1 MIIALMNGFHTGM
14 IKMKRGITRFRGM
27 TGARVHASALPF
39 VGSLVLPECRTFS
52 MRLPLPMVV
61 VMIMSM
67 RGFMAVAVPMIMMLL
82 MVMVMVMVRIVR
94 MVVIVSRL
102 SVMAVAVAVP
112 MLVVMVVA
120 VLMIMTV
127 VVIMGVI
134 AGVLVTMVV
143 IVRMIM
149 PVVRMG
155 VMGMII
161 PMIVRLM
168 VVPMPMPMPVV
179 MSVMMTMAV
188 VVMMVVVVPLAFAE
202 RIGPHQPIQID
213 GAHSLLQGMDALVQ
227 HAGDLGLEAEIAG
240 VGKADLRVLGRQIFH
255 LTADALDERAGEQ
268 VVRHDDD
275 LHHAQ
280 RHLIAHHFLQAR
292 EGHTGE
298 GQVHALVIAD
308 LPQPAGHACHV
319 PIGQPVAGAAP
330 QQDDAGGAGIGH
342 VQLQHGLTQE
352 ALQDPQQ
359 RIADCQV
366 RSIEE
371 LDVGMTFPGALDGTR
386 DVLTNMTR
394 SVEDER
400 QHQHT
405 PAVACR
411 MVQGRIQQR
420 IGKLDEA
427 DLDAPVGVTGTPAF
441 RKQQDLGIAGGLA

>member
-1 MIIALMNGFHTGM
+1 MIIALMDGFHTG
-14 IKMKRGITRFRGM
+14 
-27 TGARVHASALPF
+27 
-39 VGSLVLPECRTFS
+39 
-52 MRLPLPMVV
+52 
-61 VMIMSM
+61 MIMSM

-82 MVMVMVMVRIVR
+82 MVMVRIVR

-102 SVMAVAVAVP
+102 GVMTMAVP
-112 MLVVMVVA
+112 MFVVMV

-127 VVIMGVI
+127 VVVAIM
-134 AGVLVTMVV
+134 

-149 PVVRMG
+149 RVVRKG

-168 VVPMPMPMPVV
+168 VLPMPMPMPVV
-179 MSVMMTMAV
+179 MSLMMTMA

-202 RIGPHQPIQID
+202 RIGPHKPIQID

-240 VGKADLRVLGRQIFH
+240 VGKADLRILGRQIFH
-255 LTADALDERAGEQ
+255 LTPDALDERAGEQ

-292 EGHTGE
+292 EGHAGE
-298 GQVHALVIAD
+298 GQVHALMIAD

-319 PIGQPVAGAAP
+319 PIGQPVAGTTP
-330 QQDDAGGAGIGH
+330 QQDDPGGTGIGH

-352 ALQDPQQ
+352 TLQDAQQ
-359 RIADCQV
+359 RIADRQV
-366 RSIEE
+366 RGIEE
-371 LDVGMTFPGALDGTR
+371 LDIGMTLPGALDGTR
-386 DVLTNMTR
+386 DVLTNMAG

>member
-1 MIIALMNGFHTGM
+1 
-14 IKMKRGITRFRGM
+14 
-27 TGARVHASALPF
+27 
-39 VGSLVLPECRTFS
+39 
-52 MRLPLPMVV
+52 
-61 VMIMSM
+61 MIMSM

-82 MVMVMVMVRIVR
+82 MVMVRIVR
-94 MVVIVSRL
+94 MVVFVSRL
-102 SVMAVAVAVP
+102 GVMTMAVP
-112 MLVVMVVA
+112 MFVVMVVV
-120 VLMIMTV
+120 VLMIM
-127 VVIMGVI
+127 
-134 AGVLVTMVV
+134 
-143 IVRMIM
+143 R
-149 PVVRMG
+149 VVRMG

-168 VVPMPMPMPVV
+168 VVPVPVPMPVV
-179 MSVMMTMAV
+179 LSVMMTMAV
-188 VVMMVVVVPLAFAE
+188 VMMVVVPLAFAE
-202 RIGPHQPIQID
+202 RIGAHQPIQID

-240 VGKADLRVLGRQIFH
+240 VGKANLRVLGRQIFH
-255 LTADALDERAGEQ
+255 LPPDALDERAGEQ

-280 RHLIAHHFLQAR
+280 RHLIAYHLLQAR
-292 EGHTGE
+292 EGHAGE

-319 PIGQPVAGAAP
+319 PVGQPVAGTAP
-330 QQDDAGGAGIGH
+330 QQDDAGGTGIGH

-352 ALQDPQQ
+352 TLQDAQQ
-359 RIADCQV
+359 RIADRQV
-366 RSIEE
+366 RGIEE
-371 LDVGMTFPGALDGTR
+371 LDIGMTLPGALDGTR
-386 DVLTNMTR
+386 DVLTNMAG

-441 RKQQDLGIAGGLA
+441 RKQQDFGIAGGLA

>member
-1 MIIALMNGFHTGM
+1 MITALRDGFHTGM
-14 IKMKRGITRFRGM
+14 IMMKRGITRFRGM

-39 VGSLVLPECRTFS
+39 VASRVLAECRTFS
-52 MRLPLPMVV
+52 MRLPLPMVVVMIVRV

-82 MVMVMVMVRIVR
+82 MVMVMVRIVR

-102 SVMAVAVAVP
+102 GAMTMAVP
-112 MLVVMVVA
+112 MFVVMV

-127 VVIMGVI
+127 VVPM
-134 AGVLVTMVV
+134 T
-143 IVRMIM
+143 VRMVMRVI
-149 PVVRMG
+149 RMG

-168 VVPMPMPMPVV
+168 VVPMPVV

-188 VVMMVVVVPLAFAE
+188 VMMVVMPLAFAE

-213 GAHSLLQGMDALVQ
+213 GAHSLLQGMDTLVQ
-227 HAGDLGLEAEIAG
+227 HAGNFGLEAEIAG

-255 LTADALDERAGEQ
+255 LPPDALDERAGEQ

-280 RHLIAHHFLQAR
+280 RHLVAHHFLQAR
-292 EGHTGE
+292 EGHAGE

-330 QQDDAGGAGIGH
+330 QQDDAGGTGIRH

-359 RIADCQV
+359 RIADRQV
-366 RSIEE
+366 RGIEE
-371 LDVGMTFPGALDGTR
+371 LDIGITFPGALDGTR
-386 DVLTNMTR
+386 DVLTNMAG

-405 PAVACR
+405 LAVACR
-411 MVQGRIQQR
+411 MVQGRIEQR

-427 DLDAPVGVTGTPAF
+427 DLDAPVGVTGTPPF

>member
-14 IKMKRGITRFRGM
+14 IMMKRGITRFRGM
-27 TGARVHASALPF
+27 TAPRIQAAALPF
-39 VGSLVLPECRTFS
+39 VASLVLPECRTLS
-52 MRLPLPMVV
+52 RMLPLPVVMIVRV

-82 MVMVMVMVRIVR
+82 MVMVRIVR
-94 MVVIVSRL
+94 MVVFVSRL
-102 SVMAVAVAVP
+102 GVMTMAVP
-112 MLVVMVVA
+112 MFVVMV

-127 VVIMGVI
+127 VVPM
-134 AGVLVTMVV
+134 T
-143 IVRMIM
+143 VRMVMRVI
-149 PVVRMG
+149 RMG
-155 VMGMII
+155 VMGMVI

-188 VVMMVVVVPLAFAE
+188 VMMMVVMPLAFAE

-213 GAHSLLQGMDALVQ
+213 GAYSLLQGMDALVQ

-240 VGKADLRVLGRQIFH
+240 VGKADLRILGRQIFH
-255 LTADALDERAGEQ
+255 LTPDALDERAGEQ

-280 RHLIAHHFLQAR
+280 RHLIAHHFLQTR
-292 EGHTGE
+292 EGHAGE

-319 PIGQPVAGAAP
+319 PVGQPVAGTAP
-330 QQDDAGGAGIGH
+330 QQDDPGGTGIRH

-352 ALQDPQQ
+352 TLQDAQQ
-359 RIADCQV
+359 RIADRQV
-366 RSIEE
+366 RGIEE
-371 LDVGMTFPGALDGTR
+371 LDIGMTLPGALDGTR
-386 DVLTNMTR
+386 DVLTNMAG

>member
-1 MIIALMNGFHTGM
+1 MIVALRDGFNTGM
-14 IKMKRGITRFRGM
+14 IMMKRGITRFRGM
-27 TGARVHASALPF
+27 TAPRIQAAALPF
-39 VGSLVLPECRTFS
+39 VARRVLPECRTFS

-61 VMIMSM
+61 VMIVRVVMIMSM
-67 RGFMAVAVPMIMMLL
+67 RGFMAVAVPMMLL
-82 MVMVMVMVRIVR
+82 MVRIVR

-102 SVMAVAVAVP
+102 GVMTMAVP
-112 MLVVMVVA
+112 MFVVMV

-127 VVIMGVI
+127 VVPM
-134 AGVLVTMVV
+134 T
-143 IVRMIM
+143 VRMVMRVI
-149 PVVRMG
+149 RMG

-168 VVPMPMPMPVV
+168 VVPVPVV

-188 VVMMVVVVPLAFAE
+188 VMMMVVMPLAFAE

-213 GAHSLLQGMDALVQ
+213 GAHPLLQGMDALVQ

-240 VGKADLRVLGRQIFH
+240 VGKADLRILGRQIFH
-255 LTADALDERAGEQ
+255 LPPDALDERAGEQ

-280 RHLIAHHFLQAR
+280 RHLIAYHLLQAR
-292 EGHTGE
+292 EGHAGE

-319 PIGQPVAGAAP
+319 PIGQPVAGTAP
-330 QQDDAGGAGIGH
+330 QQDDAGGTGIGH

-352 ALQDPQQ
+352 TLQDAQQ
-359 RIADCQV
+359 RIADRQV
-366 RSIEE
+366 RGIEE
-371 LDVGMTFPGALDGTR
+371 LDIGMTLPGALDGTR
-386 DVLTNMTR
+386 DVLTNMAG

-411 MVQGRIQQR
+411 MVQGRIQQG

-441 RKQQDLGIAGGLA
+441 RKQQDFGIAGGLA

>member
-1 MIIALMNGFHTGM
+1 MIVALRDGFNTGM
-14 IKMKRGITRFRGM
+14 IMMKRGITRFRGM
-27 TGARVHASALPF
+27 TAPRIQAAALPF
-39 VGSLVLPECRTFS
+39 VASRVLPECRTLS
-52 MRLPLPMVV
+52 RMLPLPVV
-61 VMIMSM
+61 MIVRAVMIMSM

-82 MVMVMVMVRIVR
+82 MVMVRIVR

-102 SVMAVAVAVP
+102 GIMTMAVP
-112 MLVVMVVA
+112 MFVV
-120 VLMIMTV
+120 MIMTV
-127 VVIMGVI
+127 VVIVD
-134 AGVLVTMVV
+134 
-143 IVRMIM
+143 VRMIM
-149 PVVRMG
+149 RVIRMG

-168 VVPMPMPMPVV
+168 VVPMPVV

-188 VVMMVVVVPLAFAE
+188 VMMMVVMPLAFAE

-240 VGKADLRVLGRQIFH
+240 VGKADLRVLGRQILH
-255 LTADALDERAGEQ
+255 LTPDALDQRAGEQ

-292 EGHTGE
+292 EGHAGE

-359 RIADCQV
+359 RIADRQV
-366 RSIEE
+366 RGIEE
-371 LDVGMTFPGALDGTR
+371 LDVGMTLPGALDGTR

-405 PAVACR
+405 LTVTCR

-427 DLDAPVGVTGTPAF
+427 DLDAPVRVTGTPAF

>member
-1 MIIALMNGFHTGM
+1 MIVALRDGFNTGM
-14 IKMKRGITRFRGM
+14 IMMKRGITRFRGM
-27 TGARVHASALPF
+27 TAPRIQAAALPF
-39 VGSLVLPECRTFS
+39 VASRVLPKCRTLS
-52 MRLPLPMVV
+52 MRLPLPVVMIVRV

-67 RGFMAVAVPMIMMLL
+67 RGFMAMAVPMIMMLL
-82 MVMVMVMVRIVR
+82 MVMVRIVR

-102 SVMAVAVAVP
+102 GVMTMAVP
-112 MLVVMVVA
+112 MFVVMVVV

-127 VVIMGVI
+127 VVVAIVD
-134 AGVLVTMVV
+134 
-143 IVRMIM
+143 VRMIM
-149 PVVRMG
+149 RVVRMG

-168 VVPMPMPMPVV
+168 VVPVPMPMPVV

-188 VVMMVVVVPLAFAE
+188 VMMMVVMSLAFAE
-202 RIGPHQPIQID
+202 RIGSHQPIQID
-213 GAHSLLQGMDALVQ
+213 GAHPLLQGMDTLVQ
-227 HAGDLGLEAEIAG
+227 HASDLGLEAEIAG
-240 VGKADLRVLGRQIFH
+240 VGKADLRILGRQIFH
-255 LTADALDERAGEQ
+255 LTPDALDERAGEQ

-280 RHLIAHHFLQAR
+280 RHLIAHHFLQTR
-292 EGHTGE
+292 EGHAGE
-298 GQVHALVIAD
+298 GQVHALVITD

-319 PIGQPVAGAAP
+319 PIGQPVAGTAP
-330 QQDDAGGAGIGH
+330 QQDDPGGTGIGH

-359 RIADCQV
+359 RIADRQV
-366 RSIEE
+366 RGIEE

-386 DVLTNMTR
+386 DVLANMTR

-405 PAVACR
+405 LTVACR
-411 MVQGRIQQR
+411 MVQGWIEQR

-441 RKQQDLGIAGGLA
+441 RKQQDFGIAGGLA

>member
-1 MIIALMNGFHTGM
+1 MIVALRDGFNTGM
-14 IKMKRGITRFRGM
+14 IMMKRGITRFRGM
-27 TGARVHASALPF
+27 TAPRIQAAALPF
-39 VGSLVLPECRTFS
+39 VASRVLPECRTLS
-52 MRLPLPMVV
+52 RMLPLPVVMIVRV

-102 SVMAVAVAVP
+102 GVMTMAVP
-112 MLVVMVVA
+112 MFVVMVV
-120 VLMIMTV
+120 V
-127 VVIMGVI
+127 VD
-134 AGVLVTMVV
+134 
-143 IVRMIM
+143 VRMIM
-149 PVVRMG
+149 RVVRMG

-168 VVPMPMPMPVV
+168 VVPVPVPMPMPVV

-188 VVMMVVVVPLAFAE
+188 VMMMVVMSLAFAE
-202 RIGPHQPIQID
+202 RIGSHQPIQID
-213 GAHSLLQGMDALVQ
+213 GAHPLLQGMDTLVQ
-227 HAGDLGLEAEIAG
+227 HASDLGLEAEIAG

-255 LTADALDERAGEQ
+255 LPPDALDERAGEQ

-280 RHLIAHHFLQAR
+280 RHLIAHHFLQTR
-292 EGHTGE
+292 EGHAGE
-298 GQVHALVIAD
+298 GQVHALVITD

-319 PIGQPVAGAAP
+319 PVGQPVAGTAP
-330 QQDDAGGAGIGH
+330 QQDDPGGTGIRH
-342 VQLQHGLTQE
+342 VELQHGLTQE
-352 ALQDPQQ
+352 TLQDAQQ
-359 RIADCQV
+359 RIADGQV
-366 RSIEE
+366 RGIEE
-371 LDVGMTFPGALDGTR
+371 LDIRMTLPGALDGTR
-386 DVLTNMTR
+386 DVLANMTR

-405 PAVACR
+405 LTVACR
-411 MVQGRIQQR
+411 MVQGRIEQR

>member
-1 MIIALMNGFHTGM
+1 MIIALSDDFHTGM
-14 IKMKRGITRFRGM
+14 IMMKRGITRFRGM

-39 VGSLVLPECRTFS
+39 VASRVLPECRTFS

-61 VMIMSM
+61 VMIVRVVMIMSM
-67 RGFMAVAVPMIMMLL
+67 RGFMAVAVPMMLL
-82 MVMVMVMVRIVR
+82 MVRIVR

-102 SVMAVAVAVP
+102 GVMTMAVP
-112 MLVVMVVA
+112 MFVVMV

-127 VVIMGVI
+127 VVPM
-134 AGVLVTMVV
+134 T
-143 IVRMIM
+143 VRMVMRVI
-149 PVVRMG
+149 RMG

-168 VVPMPMPMPVV
+168 VVPVPVV
-179 MSVMMTMAV
+179 MSVMMTMA

-202 RIGPHQPIQID
+202 RIGAHQPIQID

-240 VGKADLRVLGRQIFH
+240 VGKADLRILGRQIFH
-255 LTADALDERAGEQ
+255 LTPDTLDERAGEQ

-280 RHLIAHHFLQAR
+280 RHLIAHHFLQTR
-292 EGHTGE
+292 EGHAGE

-319 PIGQPVAGAAP
+319 PVGQPVAGTAP
-330 QQDDAGGAGIGH
+330 QQDDPGGTGIRH
-342 VQLQHGLTQE
+342 VELQHGLTQE
-352 ALQDPQQ
+352 TLQDAQQ
-359 RIADCQV
+359 RIADRQV
-366 RSIEE
+366 RGIEE
-371 LDVGMTFPGALDGTR
+371 LDIGMTLPGALDGTR
-386 DVLTNMTR
+386 DVLTNMAG

-411 MVQGRIQQR
+411 MVQGRIEQR

>member
-1 MIIALMNGFHTGM
+1 MIIALMDGFHTGM
-14 IKMKRGITRFRGM
+14 IMMKRGITRFRGM

-39 VGSLVLPECRTFS
+39 VASLVLPECRTFS

-102 SVMAVAVAVP
+102 GVMTMAVP
-112 MLVVMVVA
+112 MFVVMV

-127 VVIMGVI
+127 VVSMLMIMT
-134 AGVLVTMVV
+134 VLM
-143 IVRMIM
+143 RMI
-149 PVVRMG
+149 RMG

-168 VVPMPMPMPVV
+168 VVPMPVAMTMT
-179 MSVMMTMAV
+179 MMMTMAM
-188 VVMMVVVVPLAFAE
+188 MMVVVVPLAFAE

-227 HAGDLGLEAEIAG
+227 HSGDLGLEAEIAG
-240 VGKADLRVLGRQIFH
+240 VGKADLRILGRQIFH
-255 LTADALDERAGEQ
+255 LTPDALDERAGEQ

-280 RHLIAHHFLQAR
+280 RHLVAHHFLQAR
-292 EGHTGE
+292 EGHAGE

-319 PIGQPVAGAAP
+319 PIGQPVAGTAP
-330 QQDDAGGAGIGH
+330 QQDDPGSAGIGH

-359 RIADCQV
+359 RIADRQV
-366 RSIEE
+366 RGIEE
-371 LDVGMTFPGALDGTR
+371 LDVGMTLPGALDGTR
-386 DVLTNMTR
+386 DVLANVAG

-405 PAVACR
+405 LTVACR

-427 DLDAPVGVTGTPAF
+427 DLDAPVRVTGTPAF

>member
-1 MIIALMNGFHTGM
+1 
-14 IKMKRGITRFRGM
+14 
-27 TGARVHASALPF
+27 
-39 VGSLVLPECRTFS
+39 

-61 VMIMSM
+61 VMIVRLVMIMSM

-82 MVMVMVMVRIVR
+82 MVMVMVMVMVRIVR

-102 SVMAVAVAVP
+102 GVMTMAVP
-112 MLVVMVVA
+112 MFVVMV

-127 VVIMGVI
+127 VVVAIVD
-134 AGVLVTMVV
+134 
-143 IVRMIM
+143 VRMIM
-149 PVVRMG
+149 RVVRMG

-168 VVPMPMPMPVV
+168 VVPVPVPMPVV
-179 MSVMMTMAV
+179 MSVMMTMA

-213 GAHSLLQGMDALVQ
+213 GAHPLLQGMDTLVQ
-227 HAGDLGLEAEIAG
+227 HASDLGLEAEIAG

-255 LTADALDERAGEQ
+255 LPPDALDERAGEQ

-280 RHLIAHHFLQAR
+280 RHLVAHHFLQAR
-292 EGHTGE
+292 EGHAGE

-319 PIGQPVAGAAP
+319 PIGQPVAGTAP
-330 QQDDAGGAGIGH
+330 QQDDAGGTGIGH

-359 RIADCQV
+359 RIADGQV
-366 RSIEE
+366 RGIEE
-371 LDVGMTFPGALDGTR
+371 LDIRMTLPGALDGTR
-386 DVLTNMTR
+386 DVLTNMAG
-394 SVEDER
+394 SVED
-400 QHQHT
+400 
-405 PAVACR
+405 
-411 MVQGRIQQR
+411 
-420 IGKLDEA
+420 
-427 DLDAPVGVTGTPAF
+427 
-441 RKQQDLGIAGGLA
+441 

>member
-1 MIIALMNGFHTGM
+1 MIVALRDRFNTGM
-14 IKMKRGITRFRGM
+14 IMMKRGITRFRGM
-27 TGARVHASALPF
+27 TAPRIQAAALPF
-39 VGSLVLPECRTFS
+39 VASLVLPECRTLS
-52 MRLPLPMVV
+52 RMLPLPVVMIVGV

-82 MVMVMVMVRIVR
+82 MVMVRIVR
-94 MVVIVSRL
+94 MVVFVSRL
-102 SVMAVAVAVP
+102 GVMTMAVP
-112 MLVVMVVA
+112 MFVVMV

-127 VVIMGVI
+127 VVPM
-134 AGVLVTMVV
+134 T
-143 IVRMIM
+143 VRMVMRVI
-149 PVVRMG
+149 RMG

-168 VVPMPMPMPVV
+168 VVRLMVVPMPMPVV

-188 VVMMVVVVPLAFAE
+188 VMMMVVMPLAFAE
-202 RIGPHQPIQID
+202 RIGAHQPIQID

-227 HAGDLGLEAEIAG
+227 HAGDLGFEAEIAG
-240 VGKADLRVLGRQIFH
+240 VGKADLRILGRQIFH
-255 LTADALDERAGEQ
+255 LTPDTLDERAGEQ

-280 RHLIAHHFLQAR
+280 RHLIAHHFLQTR
-292 EGHTGE
+292 EGHAGE

-319 PIGQPVAGAAP
+319 PVGQPVAGTAP
-330 QQDDAGGAGIGH
+330 QQDDPGGTGIRH

-352 ALQDPQQ
+352 TLQDAQQ
-359 RIADCQV
+359 RIADRQV
-366 RSIEE
+366 RGIEE
-371 LDVGMTFPGALDGTR
+371 LDIGMKLPGALDGTR
-386 DVLTNMTR
+386 DVLTNMAG

>member
-1 MIIALMNGFHTGM
+1 MIVTLRDGFNTGM
-14 IKMKRGITRFRGM
+14 IMMKRGITRFRGM
-27 TGARVHASALPF
+27 TAPRIQAAALPF
-39 VGSLVLPECRTFS
+39 VASLVLPECRTLS
-52 MRLPLPMVV
+52 RMLPLPVVMIVRV

-67 RGFMAVAVPMIMMLL
+67 RGFMAVAVPMMLL
-82 MVMVMVMVRIVR
+82 MVMVMVRIVR

-102 SVMAVAVAVP
+102 GVMTMAVP
-112 MLVVMVVA
+112 MFVVMV
-120 VLMIMTV
+120 VLMIMTLV
-127 VVIMGVI
+127 VVAIVD
-134 AGVLVTMVV
+134 
-143 IVRMIM
+143 VRMIM
-149 PVVRMG
+149 RVIRMG

-168 VVPMPMPMPVV
+168 VVPMPVV

-188 VVMMVVVVPLAFAE
+188 VMMMVVMPLAFAE
-202 RIGPHQPIQID
+202 RVGPHQPIQID

-255 LTADALDERAGEQ
+255 LPPDALDERAGEQ

-280 RHLIAHHFLQAR
+280 RHLIAYHLLQAR
-292 EGHTGE
+292 EGHAGE

-319 PIGQPVAGAAP
+319 PVGQPVAGTAP
-330 QQDDAGGAGIGH
+330 QQDDAGGTGIGH

-352 ALQDPQQ
+352 TLQDPQQ
-359 RIADCQV
+359 RIADGQV
-366 RSIEE
+366 RGIEE
-371 LDVGMTFPGALDGTR
+371 LDIRMTLPGALDGTR
-386 DVLTNMTR
+386 DVLTNMAG

-405 PAVACR
+405 LTVACR
-411 MVQGRIQQR
+411 MVQGWIEQR

-441 RKQQDLGIAGGLA
+441 RKQQDFGIAGGLA

>member
-14 IKMKRGITRFRGM
+14 IMMKRGIMRFRGM

-39 VGSLVLPECRTFS
+39 VASRVLPECRTFS

-61 VMIMSM
+61 VMIVRVVMIMSM
-67 RGFMAVAVPMIMMLL
+67 RGFMAVAVPMMLL
-82 MVMVMVMVRIVR
+82 MVRIVR

-102 SVMAVAVAVP
+102 GVMTMAVP
-112 MLVVMVVA
+112 MFVVMV

-127 VVIMGVI
+127 VV
-134 AGVLVTMVV
+134 VV
-143 IVRMIM
+143 VVVVVAIVDVRMIM
-149 PVVRMG
+149 RAVQMG

-168 VVPMPMPMPVV
+168 VVPVV

-188 VVMMVVVVPLAFAE
+188 VMMMVVMPLAFAE

-240 VGKADLRVLGRQIFH
+240 VGKADLRILGRQIFH
-255 LTADALDERAGEQ
+255 LTPDALDERAGEQ

-280 RHLIAHHFLQAR
+280 CHLIAHHFLQAR
-292 EGHTGE
+292 EGHSGKC
-298 GQVHALVIAD
+298 QVHAIVIAD

-319 PIGQPVAGAAP
+319 PIGQAVAGASP
-330 QQDDAGGAGIGH
+330 QQDDPGGPGVGH

-352 ALQDPQQ
+352 ALEDAQQ
-359 RIADCQV
+359 RIADGQV
-366 RSIEE
+366 RGIEE
-371 LDVGMTFPGALDGTR
+371 LDVGMTFPGALDGAR
-386 DVLTNMTR
+386 DVLANMTR
-394 SVEDER
+394 GVEDER

-405 PAVACR
+405 LAVACR

-427 DLDAPVGVTGTPAF
+427 DLDAPVRVTGTPAF

>member
-1 MIIALMNGFHTGM
+1 MIVALRDRFNTGM
-14 IKMKRGITRFRGM
+14 IMMKRGITRFRGM
-27 TGARVHASALPF
+27 TAPRIQAAALPF
-39 VGSLVLPECRTFS
+39 VASRVLPECRTLS
-52 MRLPLPMVV
+52 RMLPLPVVMIVRV

-82 MVMVMVMVRIVR
+82 MVMVRIVR
-94 MVVIVSRL
+94 MVVFVSRL
-102 SVMAVAVAVP
+102 GVMTMAVP
-112 MLVVMVVA
+112 MFVVMV

-127 VVIMGVI
+127 VVPM
-134 AGVLVTMVV
+134 T
-143 IVRMIM
+143 VRMVMRVI
-149 PVVRMG
+149 RMG

-168 VVPMPMPMPVV
+168 VVRLMVVPMPMPMPMPVV

-188 VVMMVVVVPLAFAE
+188 VMMVVVPLAFAE
-202 RIGPHQPIQID
+202 RIGAHQPIQID

-240 VGKADLRVLGRQIFH
+240 VGKADLRILGRQIFH
-255 LTADALDERAGEQ
+255 LTPDTLDERAGEQ

-280 RHLIAHHFLQAR
+280 RHLIAHHFLQTR
-292 EGHTGE
+292 EGHAGE

-319 PIGQPVAGAAP
+319 PIGQPVAGTAP
-330 QQDDAGGAGIGH
+330 QQDDPGGTGIGH

-359 RIADCQV
+359 RIADRQV
-366 RSIEE
+366 RGIEE

-386 DVLTNMTR
+386 DVLANMTR

-405 PAVACR
+405 LTVACR
-411 MVQGRIQQR
+411 MVQGWIEQR

-441 RKQQDLGIAGGLA
+441 RKQQDFGIAGGLA

>member
-1 MIIALMNGFHTGM
+1 MIVALRDGFNTGM
-14 IKMKRGITRFRGM
+14 IMMKRGITRFRGM
-27 TGARVHASALPF
+27 TAPRIQAAALPF
-39 VGSLVLPECRTFS
+39 VASLVLPECRTFS

-61 VMIMSM
+61 AMIVRVVMIMSM
-67 RGFMAVAVPMIMMLL
+67 RGFMAVAVPMMLL
-82 MVMVMVMVRIVR
+82 MVRIVR

-102 SVMAVAVAVP
+102 GVMTMAVP
-112 MLVVMVVA
+112 MFVVML

-127 VVIMGVI
+127 VVSMLMIMT
-134 AGVLVTMVV
+134 VLM
-143 IVRMIM
+143 RMI
-149 PVVRMG
+149 RMG

-168 VVPMPMPMPVV
+168 VVPMPVV
-179 MSVMMTMAV
+179 MSVMMTMA

-202 RIGPHQPIQID
+202 RIGAHQPIQID
-213 GAHSLLQGMDALVQ
+213 GAHPLLQGMDALVQ
-227 HAGDLGLEAEIAG
+227 HAGDLGLKAEIAG

-255 LTADALDERAGEQ
+255 LPADALDERAGEQ

-280 RHLIAHHFLQAR
+280 RHLIAHHFLQTR
-292 EGHTGE
+292 EGHAGE

-319 PIGQPVAGAAP
+319 PIGQAVAGASP
-330 QQDDAGGAGIGH
+330 QQDDPGGPGVGH

-352 ALQDPQQ
+352 TLQDAQQ
-359 RIADCQV
+359 RIADRQV
-366 RSIEE
+366 RGIEE

-405 PAVACR
+405 LTVACR

>member
-1 MIIALMNGFHTGM
+1 MIVALRDRFNTGM
-14 IKMKRGITRFRGM
+14 IMMKRGITRFRGM
-27 TGARVHASALPF
+27 TAPRIQAAALPF
-39 VGSLVLPECRTFS
+39 VASRVLPECRTLS
-52 MRLPLPMVV
+52 RMLPLPVVMIVRV

-82 MVMVMVMVRIVR
+82 MVMVRIVR
-94 MVVIVSRL
+94 MVVFVSRL
-102 SVMAVAVAVP
+102 GVMTMAVP
-112 MLVVMVVA
+112 MFVVMV

-127 VVIMGVI
+127 VVPM
-134 AGVLVTMVV
+134 T
-143 IVRMIM
+143 VRMVMRVI
-149 PVVRMG
+149 RMG

-168 VVPMPMPMPVV
+168 VVRLMVVPMPVV
-179 MSVMMTMAV
+179 MSVMMTMA

-202 RIGPHQPIQID
+202 RIGAHQPIQID

-240 VGKADLRVLGRQIFH
+240 VGKADLRILGRQIFH
-255 LTADALDERAGEQ
+255 LTPDTLDERAGEQ

-280 RHLIAHHFLQAR
+280 RHLIAHHFLQTR
-292 EGHTGE
+292 EGHAGE

-308 LPQPAGHACHV
+308 LPQPAGHACHF
-319 PIGQPVAGAAP
+319 PIGQPVAGTAP
-330 QQDDAGGAGIGH
+330 QQDDPGGTGIGH

-359 RIADCQV
+359 RIADRQV
-366 RSIEE
+366 RGIEE
-371 LDVGMTFPGALDGTR
+371 LDIGMTLPGALDGTR
-386 DVLTNMTR
+386 DVLTNMAGG
-394 SVEDER
+394 VEDER

-441 RKQQDLGIAGGLA
+441 RKQQDFGIAGGLA

>member
-14 IKMKRGITRFRGM
+14 IMMKRGIMRFRGM

-39 VGSLVLPECRTFS
+39 VASLVLPECRTFS

-82 MVMVMVMVRIVR
+82 MVMVMVRIVR

-102 SVMAVAVAVP
+102 GVMTMAVP
-112 MLVVMVVA
+112 MFVVMVVVVV
-120 VLMIMTV
+120 VLMIM
-127 VVIMGVI
+127 
-134 AGVLVTMVV
+134 
-143 IVRMIM
+143 R
-149 PVVRMG
+149 VVRMG

-168 VVPMPMPMPVV
+168 VVPMPVV

-188 VVMMVVVVPLAFAE
+188 VMMVVMPLAFAE

-213 GAHSLLQGMDALVQ
+213 GAHSLLQGMDTLVQ
-227 HAGDLGLEAEIAG
+227 HAGNFGLEAEIAG

-255 LTADALDERAGEQ
+255 LPPDALDERAGEQ

-280 RHLIAHHFLQAR
+280 RHLVAHHFLQAR
-292 EGHTGE
+292 EGHAGE

-330 QQDDAGGAGIGH
+330 QQDDAGGTGIRH

-359 RIADCQV
+359 RIADRQV
-366 RSIEE
+366 RGIEE
-371 LDVGMTFPGALDGTR
+371 LDIGITFPGALDGTR
-386 DVLTNMTR
+386 DVLTNMAG

-405 PAVACR
+405 LAVACR
-411 MVQGRIQQR
+411 MVQGRIEQR

-427 DLDAPVGVTGTPAF
+427 DLDAPVGVTGTPPF

>member
-1 MIIALMNGFHTGM
+1 MIVSLRDGFNTSM
-14 IKMKRGITRFRGM
+14 IMMKRGITRFRGM
-27 TGARVHASALPF
+27 TAPRIQAAVLPF
-39 VGSLVLPECRTFS
+39 VASLVLPECRTLS
-52 MRLPLPMVV
+52 RMLPLPVV
-61 VMIMSM
+61 MIVRAVMIMSM
-67 RGFMAVAVPMIMMLL
+67 RGFMAMAVPMIMMLL
-82 MVMVMVMVRIVR
+82 MVMVRIVR

-102 SVMAVAVAVP
+102 GVMTMAVP
-112 MLVVMVVA
+112 MFVV
-120 VLMIMTV
+120 MIMTV
-127 VVIMGVI
+127 VVIVD
-134 AGVLVTMVV
+134 
-143 IVRMIM
+143 VRMIM
-149 PVVRMG
+149 RVIRMG

-168 VVPMPMPMPVV
+168 VVPVV
-179 MSVMMTMAV
+179 MSVMMTMA

-240 VGKADLRVLGRQIFH
+240 VCKADLRILGRQIFH
-255 LTADALDERAGEQ
+255 LTPDTLDERAGEQ

-280 RHLIAHHFLQAR
+280 RHLIAHHFLQTR
-292 EGHTGE
+292 EGHAGE
-298 GQVHALVIAD
+298 GQVHALVITD

-319 PIGQPVAGAAP
+319 PVGQAVAGTAP
-330 QQDDAGGAGIGH
+330 QQDDAGGTGIRH
-342 VQLQHGLTQE
+342 VELQHGLTQE
-352 ALQDPQQ
+352 ALQDAQQ
-359 RIADCQV
+359 RIADRQV
-366 RSIEE
+366 RGIEE

-386 DVLTNMTR
+386 DVLANMTR

-405 PAVACR
+405 LTVACR
-411 MVQGRIQQR
+411 MVQGWIEQR

>member
-1 MIIALMNGFHTGM
+1 MIQVIHDLMIIALMDGFHTSM
-14 IKMKRGITRFRGM
+14 IMMKHGITRFRGM
-27 TGARVHASALPF
+27 TGTRVHASALPF
-39 VGSLVLPECRTFS
+39 VASRALPECRTFS

-61 VMIMSM
+61 VMIVRLVMIMSM

-82 MVMVMVMVRIVR
+82 MVMVMVMVMVRIVR

-102 SVMAVAVAVP
+102 GVMTMAVP
-112 MLVVMVVA
+112 MFVVMV

-127 VVIMGVI
+127 VVVAIVD
-134 AGVLVTMVV
+134 
-143 IVRMIM
+143 VRMIM
-149 PVVRMG
+149 RVVRMG

-168 VVPMPMPMPVV
+168 VVPVPVPMPVV
-179 MSVMMTMAV
+179 MSVMMTMA

-213 GAHSLLQGMDALVQ
+213 GAHPLLQGMDTLVQ
-227 HAGDLGLEAEIAG
+227 HASDLGLEAEIAG

-255 LTADALDERAGEQ
+255 LPPDALDERAGEQ

-280 RHLIAHHFLQAR
+280 RHLVAHHFLQAR
-292 EGHTGE
+292 EGHAGE

-319 PIGQPVAGAAP
+319 PIGQPVAGTAP
-330 QQDDAGGAGIGH
+330 QQDDAGGTGIGH

-359 RIADCQV
+359 RIADGQV
-366 RSIEE
+366 RGIEE
-371 LDVGMTFPGALDGTR
+371 LDIRMTLPGALDGTR
-386 DVLTNMTR
+386 DVLTNMAG
-394 SVEDER
+394 SVED
-400 QHQHT
+400 
-405 PAVACR
+405 
-411 MVQGRIQQR
+411 
-420 IGKLDEA
+420 
-427 DLDAPVGVTGTPAF
+427 
-441 RKQQDLGIAGGLA
+441 

>member
-1 MIIALMNGFHTGM
+1 MIVALRDGFNTGM
-14 IKMKRGITRFRGM
+14 IMMKRGITRFRGM
-27 TGARVHASALPF
+27 TAPRIQAAALPF
-39 VGSLVLPECRTFS
+39 VASRVLPECRTLS
-52 MRLPLPMVV
+52 RMLPLPVV
-61 VMIMSM
+61 MIVRAVMIMSM

-82 MVMVMVMVRIVR
+82 MVMVRIVR

-102 SVMAVAVAVP
+102 GIMTMAVP
-112 MLVVMVVA
+112 MFVVMVVVVVVVVV
-120 VLMIMTV
+120 VLMIMTLVV
-127 VVIMGVI
+127 VVIVD
-134 AGVLVTMVV
+134 
-143 IVRMIM
+143 VRMIM
-149 PVVRMG
+149 RVIRMG

-168 VVPMPMPMPVV
+168 VVPMPVV

-188 VVMMVVVVPLAFAE
+188 VMMMVVMPLAFAE

-240 VGKADLRVLGRQIFH
+240 VGKADLRILGRQIFH
-255 LTADALDERAGEQ
+255 LTPDALDERAGEQ

-280 RHLIAHHFLQAR
+280 RHLIAYHLLQAR
-292 EGHTGE
+292 EGHAGE

-319 PIGQPVAGAAP
+319 PIGQPVAGTTP
-330 QQDDAGGAGIGH
+330 QQDDPGGSGVGH

-359 RIADCQV
+359 RIADRQV
-366 RSIEE
+366 RGIEE

-386 DVLTNMTR
+386 DVLANVAGG
-394 SVEDER
+394 VEDER

-405 PAVACR
+405 LTVACR

>member
-1 MIIALMNGFHTGM
+1 MIVALRDGFNTGM
-14 IKMKRGITRFRGM
+14 IMMKRGITRFRGM

-39 VGSLVLPECRTFS
+39 VASRVLPECRTFS

-61 VMIMSM
+61 VMIVRVVMIMSM
-67 RGFMAVAVPMIMMLL
+67 RGFMAVTVSMMLL
-82 MVMVMVMVRIVR
+82 MVRIVR

-102 SVMAVAVAVP
+102 GAMTMAVP
-112 MLVVMVVA
+112 MFVVMV

-127 VVIMGVI
+127 VVVAIVD
-134 AGVLVTMVV
+134 
-143 IVRMIM
+143 VRMIM
-149 PVVRMG
+149 RVIRMG

-168 VVPMPMPMPVV
+168 VVPVV

-188 VVMMVVVVPLAFAE
+188 VMMMVVMPLAFAE
-202 RIGPHQPIQID
+202 RIGAHQPIQID

-240 VGKADLRVLGRQIFH
+240 VGKANLRILGRQIFH
-255 LTADALDERAGEQ
+255 LTPDTLDERAGEQ

-280 RHLIAHHFLQAR
+280 RHLIAHHFLQTR
-292 EGHTGE
+292 EGHAGE
-298 GQVHALVIAD
+298 GQVHALVITD

-319 PIGQPVAGAAP
+319 PVGQPVAGTAP
-330 QQDDAGGAGIGH
+330 QQDDTGGTGIGH

-359 RIADCQV
+359 RIADGQV
-366 RSIEE
+366 RGIEE
-371 LDVGMTFPGALDGTR
+371 LDIGMTLPGALDGTR
-386 DVLTNMTR
+386 DVLTNMAG

-405 PAVACR
+405 LAVACR
-411 MVQGRIQQR
+411 MVQGRIEQR

-427 DLDAPVGVTGTPAF
+427 DLDAPVRVTGTPAF

>member
-1 MIIALMNGFHTGM
+1 MIVALRDGFNTGM
-14 IKMKRGITRFRGM
+14 IMMKRGITRFRGM
-27 TGARVHASALPF
+27 TAPRIQAAALPF
-39 VGSLVLPECRTFS
+39 VASRVLPECRTLS
-52 MRLPLPMVV
+52 RMLPLPVV
-61 VMIMSM
+61 MIVRAVMIMSM

-82 MVMVMVMVRIVR
+82 MVMVMVRIVR

-102 SVMAVAVAVP
+102 GVMTMAVP
-112 MLVVMVVA
+112 MFVA
-120 VLMIMTV
+120 MIMTV
-127 VVIMGVI
+127 VVIVD
-134 AGVLVTMVV
+134 
-143 IVRMIM
+143 VRMIM
-149 PVVRMG
+149 RVIRMG

-168 VVPMPMPMPVV
+168 VVPMPVV

-188 VVMMVVVVPLAFAE
+188 VMMVVVPLAFAE
-202 RIGPHQPIQID
+202 RIGAHQPIQID
-213 GAHSLLQGMDALVQ
+213 GAHPLLQGMDALVQ

-240 VGKADLRVLGRQIFH
+240 VGKADLRVLGRQILH
-255 LTADALDERAGEQ
+255 LTPDALDQRAGEQ

-280 RHLIAHHFLQAR
+280 RHLIAHHFLQTR
-292 EGHTGE
+292 EGHAGE

-319 PIGQPVAGAAP
+319 PIGQPVAGTAP
-330 QQDDAGGAGIGH
+330 QQDDPGGTGIGH

-359 RIADCQV
+359 RIADRQV
-366 RSIEE
+366 RGIEE
-371 LDVGMTFPGALDGTR
+371 LDVGMTLPGALDGTR
-386 DVLTNMTR
+386 DVLANMTR

-405 PAVACR
+405 LTVACR
-411 MVQGRIQQR
+411 MVQGWIEQR

-441 RKQQDLGIAGGLA
+441 RKQQDFGIAGGLA

>member
-1 MIIALMNGFHTGM
+1 
-14 IKMKRGITRFRGM
+14 
-27 TGARVHASALPF
+27 
-39 VGSLVLPECRTFS
+39 
-52 MRLPLPMVV
+52 
-61 VMIMSM
+61 
-67 RGFMAVAVPMIMMLL
+67 
-82 MVMVMVMVRIVR
+82 MVMVRIVR

-102 SVMAVAVAVP
+102 GVMTMAVP
-112 MLVVMVVA
+112 MFVVML

-127 VVIMGVI
+127 VVSMLMIMT
-134 AGVLVTMVV
+134 VLM
-143 IVRMIM
+143 RMI
-149 PVVRMG
+149 RMG

-168 VVPMPMPMPVV
+168 VVPVPMPVPMPVPVPVV

-188 VVMMVVVVPLAFAE
+188 VMMVVPLAFAE

-227 HAGDLGLEAEIAG
+227 HASDLGLEAEIAG

-255 LTADALDERAGEQ
+255 LPPDALDERAGEQ
-268 VVRHDDD
+268 VIRHDDD

-280 RHLIAHHFLQAR
+280 RHLIAHHFLQTR
-292 EGHTGE
+292 EGHAGE

-319 PIGQPVAGAAP
+319 PIGQPVAGTAP
-330 QQDDAGGAGIGH
+330 QQDDPGGTGIRH

-352 ALQDPQQ
+352 ALQDAQQ
-359 RIADCQV
+359 RIADRQV
-366 RSIEE
+366 RGIEE
-371 LDVGMTFPGALDGTR
+371 LDIGMTLLRALDGTR
-386 DVLTNMTR
+386 DVLANVAGG
-394 SVEDER
+394 VEDER

-441 RKQQDLGIAGGLA
+441 RKQQDLSIAGGLA

>member
-1 MIIALMNGFHTGM
+1 MIVALRDGFHTGM
-14 IKMKRGITRFRGM
+14 IMMKRGITRFRGM
-27 TGARVHASALPF
+27 TAPRIQAAALPF
-39 VGSLVLPECRTFS
+39 VASRVLPECRTLS
-52 MRLPLPMVV
+52 RMLPLPVV
-61 VMIMSM
+61 MIVRAVMIMSM

-82 MVMVMVMVRIVR
+82 MVMVRIVR

-102 SVMAVAVAVP
+102 GIMTMAVP
-112 MLVVMVVA
+112 MFVVMVMV

-127 VVIMGVI
+127 VV
-134 AGVLVTMVV
+134 VV
-143 IVRMIM
+143 VVVAIVDVRMIM
-149 PVVRMG
+149 RVIRMG

-168 VVPMPMPMPVV
+168 VVPMPVV
-179 MSVMMTMAV
+179 MSVMMTMA

-202 RIGPHQPIQID
+202 RIGAHQPIQID

-240 VGKADLRVLGRQIFH
+240 VGKADLRILGRQIFH
-255 LTADALDERAGEQ
+255 LPPDALDERTGEQ

-280 RHLIAHHFLQAR
+280 RHLIAYHLLQAR
-292 EGHTGE
+292 EGHAGE

-319 PIGQPVAGAAP
+319 PVGQPVAGTAP
-330 QQDDAGGAGIGH
+330 QQDDPGGTGIRH

-352 ALQDPQQ
+352 ALQDAQQ
-359 RIADCQV
+359 RIADRQV
-366 RSIEE
+366 RGIEE
-371 LDVGMTFPGALDGTR
+371 LDIGMTLPGALDGTR
-386 DVLTNMTR
+386 DVLTNMAGG
-394 SVEDER
+394 VEDER

-441 RKQQDLGIAGGLA
+441 GKQQDLGIAGGLA

>member
-1 MIIALMNGFHTGM
+1 MIVALRDGFNTGM
-14 IKMKRGITRFRGM
+14 IMMKRGITRFRGM
-27 TGARVHASALPF
+27 TAPRIQAAALPF
-39 VGSLVLPECRTFS
+39 VASLVLPECRTLS
-52 MRLPLPMVV
+52 RMLSLPVVMLVRV

-67 RGFMAVAVPMIMMLL
+67 RGFMAVAVPMMLL
-82 MVMVMVMVRIVR
+82 MVRIVR

-102 SVMAVAVAVP
+102 GVMTMAMP
-112 MLVVMVVA
+112 MFVVMV

-127 VVIMGVI
+127 VVVAIVD
-134 AGVLVTMVV
+134 
-143 IVRMIM
+143 VRMIM
-149 PVVRMG
+149 RVIRMG

-168 VVPMPMPMPVV
+168 VVPMPVV
-179 MSVMMTMAV
+179 MSVMMTMA

-202 RIGPHQPIQID
+202 RIGAHQPIQID

-240 VGKADLRVLGRQIFH
+240 VGKADLRILGRQIFH
-255 LTADALDERAGEQ
+255 LTPDTLDERAGEQ

-280 RHLIAHHFLQAR
+280 RHLIAHHFLQTR
-292 EGHTGE
+292 EGHAGE

-319 PIGQPVAGAAP
+319 PVGQPVAGTAP
-330 QQDDAGGAGIGH
+330 QQDDAGGTGIGH
-342 VQLQHGLTQE
+342 VELQHGLTQE
-352 ALQDPQQ
+352 TLQDAQQ
-359 RIADCQV
+359 RIADRQV
-366 RSIEE
+366 RGIEE
-371 LDVGMTFPGALDGTR
+371 LDIGMTLPGALDGTR
-386 DVLTNMTR
+386 DVLTNMAG

-405 PAVACR
+405 SAVACR

-441 RKQQDLGIAGGLA
+441 RKQQDFGIAGGLA

>member
-1 MIIALMNGFHTGM
+1 MIIALSDDFHTGM
-14 IKMKRGITRFRGM
+14 IMMKRGITRFRGM

-39 VGSLVLPECRTFS
+39 VASRVLPECRTFS

-61 VMIMSM
+61 VMIVRVVMIMSM
-67 RGFMAVAVPMIMMLL
+67 RGFMAVAVPMMLL
-82 MVMVMVMVRIVR
+82 MVRIVR

-102 SVMAVAVAVP
+102 GVMTMAVP
-112 MLVVMVVA
+112 MFVVMV

-127 VVIMGVI
+127 VV
-134 AGVLVTMVV
+134 VV
-143 IVRMIM
+143 VVVAIVDVRMIM
-149 PVVRMG
+149 RAVQMG

-168 VVPMPMPMPVV
+168 VVPVV

-188 VVMMVVVVPLAFAE
+188 VMMMVVMPLAFAE

-240 VGKADLRVLGRQIFH
+240 VGKADLRILGRQIFH
-255 LTADALDERAGEQ
+255 LTPDALDERAGEQ

-280 RHLIAHHFLQAR
+280 RHLIAYHLLQAR
-292 EGHTGE
+292 EGHAGE

-319 PIGQPVAGAAP
+319 PVGQPVAGTAP
-330 QQDDAGGAGIGH
+330 QQDDAGGTGIGH

-352 ALQDPQQ
+352 TLQDPQQ
-359 RIADCQV
+359 RIADGQV
-366 RSIEE
+366 RGIEE
-371 LDVGMTFPGALDGTR
+371 LDVGMTFPGALDGAR
-386 DVLTNMTR
+386 DVLANMTR
-394 SVEDER
+394 GVEDER

-405 PAVACR
+405 LAVACR

-427 DLDAPVGVTGTPAF
+427 DLDAPVRVTGTPAF

>member
-1 MIIALMNGFHTGM
+1 MIIALMDGFHTGM
-14 IKMKRGITRFRGM
+14 IMMKRGITRFRGM

-39 VGSLVLPECRTFS
+39 VASLVLPECRTFS

-102 SVMAVAVAVP
+102 GVMTMAVP
-112 MLVVMVVA
+112 MFVVMV

-127 VVIMGVI
+127 VVSMLMIMT
-134 AGVLVTMVV
+134 VLM
-143 IVRMIM
+143 RMI
-149 PVVRMG
+149 RMG

-168 VVPMPMPMPVV
+168 VVPMPVAMTMT
-179 MSVMMTMAV
+179 MTMTMTMMMIMAMVMM
-188 VVMMVVVVPLAFAE
+188 VVVPLAFAE

-213 GAHSLLQGMDALVQ
+213 GAHPLLQGMDTLVQ

-240 VGKADLRVLGRQIFH
+240 VGKADLRILGRQIFH
-255 LTADALDERAGEQ
+255 LTPDALDERAGEQ

-280 RHLIAHHFLQAR
+280 RHLVAHHFLQAR
-292 EGHTGE
+292 EGHAGE

-319 PIGQPVAGAAP
+319 PIGQPVAGTAP
-330 QQDDAGGAGIGH
+330 QQDDPGSAGIGH

-359 RIADCQV
+359 RIADRQV
-366 RSIEE
+366 RGIEE
-371 LDVGMTFPGALDGTR
+371 LDVGMTLPGALDGTR
-386 DVLTNMTR
+386 DVLANVAG

-405 PAVACR
+405 LTVACR

-427 DLDAPVGVTGTPAF
+427 DLDAPVRVTGTPAF

>member
-1 MIIALMNGFHTGM
+1 MIIALSDDFHTGM
-14 IKMKRGITRFRGM
+14 IMMKRGITRFRGM

-39 VGSLVLPECRTFS
+39 VASRVLPECRTFS
-52 MRLPLPMVV
+52 MRLPLPVVMIVRV

-67 RGFMAVAVPMIMMLL
+67 RGFMAVAVPMMLL
-82 MVMVMVMVRIVR
+82 MVRIVR

-102 SVMAVAVAVP
+102 GVMTMAVP
-112 MLVVMVVA
+112 MFVVMVV
-120 VLMIMTV
+120 LMIMRAV
-127 VVIMGVI
+127 Q
-134 AGVLVTMVV
+134 
-143 IVRMIM
+143 
-149 PVVRMG
+149 MG

-168 VVPMPMPMPVV
+168 VVPVPVV

-188 VVMMVVVVPLAFAE
+188 VMMMVVMPLAFAE

-240 VGKADLRVLGRQIFH
+240 VGKADLRILGRQIFH
-255 LTADALDERAGEQ
+255 LTPDALDERAGEQ

-280 RHLIAHHFLQAR
+280 RHLIAYHLLQAR
-292 EGHTGE
+292 EGHAGE

-319 PIGQPVAGAAP
+319 PVGQPVAGTTP
-330 QQDDAGGAGIGH
+330 QQDDAGGTGIGH

-352 ALQDPQQ
+352 TLQDPQQ
-359 RIADCQV
+359 RIADRQV
-366 RSIEE
+366 RGIEE
-371 LDVGMTFPGALDGTR
+371 LDVRMTFPGALDGAR
-386 DVLTNMTR
+386 DVLANMTR
-394 SVEDER
+394 GVEDER

-405 PAVACR
+405 LAVACR
-411 MVQGRIQQR
+411 MIQGRIQQR

-427 DLDAPVGVTGTPAF
+427 DLDAPVGVTGTPPF